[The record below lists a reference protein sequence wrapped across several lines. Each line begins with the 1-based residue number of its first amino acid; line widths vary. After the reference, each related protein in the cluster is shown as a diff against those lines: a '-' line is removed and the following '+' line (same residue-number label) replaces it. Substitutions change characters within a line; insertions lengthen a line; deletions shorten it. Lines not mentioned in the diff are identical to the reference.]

1 MVNRLLMALFCASL
15 SLSGYP
21 AFGALAGSSPAVPDG
36 DGVGSQQAL
45 SGQIDT
51 LSPASFSTCLD
62 EPVLLVTPGVG
73 PVFGNNLLGDREKAQ
88 RLFLPAPGNGFVTH
102 TIVRWGSKVV
112 GENGSVRIKAW
123 SVGADGAPESFL
135 TATDPVRM
143 SDVDTAA
150 GLAWLAF
157 PAPAAFSESVFL
169 SLDLGNLKPGD
180 SINLP
185 STGDGCGSGCV
196 VWERWSDGSWNPVCD
211 TYDFEDIDLLME
223 AVVDWTPWGVGLEP
237 DTPAA
242 RAGQPFPQPAVSE
255 VLVPLH
261 LSAPERLTW
270 TLYDAGGRAVLASGP
285 QFSPAGA
292 SVLRLSVDALP
303 AGLYQLF
310 IQGPDISLTRAI
322 SVAFA
327 R

>member
-1 MVNRLLMALFCASL
+1 MQTRLLIGLMCGLLALP
-15 SLSGYP
+15 GYP
-21 AFGALAGSSPAVPDG
+21 LFAAFPELLAGVCDGYGSGSERAV
-36 DGVGSQQAL
+36 A
-45 SGQIDT
+45 GQIDT
-51 LSPASFSTCLD
+51 LSPASFSSCLG

-88 RLFLPAPGNGFVTH
+88 RLLLPAPGNGFVTH
-102 TIVRWGSKVV
+102 AIVRWGSKVV
-112 GENGSVRIKAW
+112 GENGTVRIKAW

-150 GLAWLAF
+150 GMAVLAF
-157 PAPAAFSESVFL
+157 PAPAAFSGSVFL

-180 SINLP
+180 TINLP
-185 STGDGCGSGCV
+185 ATGDGCGSGCV

-223 AVVDWTPWGVGLEP
+223 AVVDWTPWAVGLEVEAP
-237 DTPAA
+237 LAL
-242 RAGQPFPQPAVSE
+242 AGQPFPQPANRE
-255 VLVPLH
+255 VQVPLQ
-261 LSAPERLTW
+261 LSAPAQLVW

-285 QFSPAGA
+285 RDWPSGA
-292 SVLRLSVDALP
+292 SVLRLTVDALP

-310 IQGPDISLTRAI
+310 LQGPGIRLSRAI
-322 SVAFA
+322 SVAFE